1 MEARRIEIVVLV
13 IGVLVCGLPALG
25 QTPDEL
31 LAIHAAQLA
40 AMNAH
45 DLDTMMS
52 FWADDGVY
60 LLVHSPPP
68 APKAYVRGGFAQRF
82 AARPDFHM
90 VMGRVLAAEGVVVEE
105 GTTVY
110 TDGATGVEVI
120 IPHISIYDFA
130 GDKIKKVT
138 SYNDRAGSMILR
150 GEMPVPEMPD
160 LVPSGDVPDPEPT
173 GLSPLEAN
181 AELIRRWNSGDAVA
195 VAKMDH
201 ADVQI
206 FAHPLG
212 MYVDRA
218 QMMALNEQYFVSFPD
233 DVLEIARA
241 IDLGDGWVLTELVSK
256 ATHLEAFMGI
266 EASGYLMNVP
276 VVWLTQYD
284 ADGLVVE
291 MSFYYDNLTLIT
303 QMTTPEW
310 SPAGTW
316 ISTIPTPLGNL
327 ILNGAWIPQDTEGM
341 QFIGQY
347 EFANNL
353 PVMVEVF
360 PDAEEAKHAG
370 SLAVKAGRNEYD
382 ITFLW
387 HYTKTAGP
395 SQEEIVGIGVVA
407 GTFQLIGEDAIFGQ
421 GAGGYYLAVQDA
433 DQDGF
438 PDEGEEPIVCMP
450 WGWMSERLTLMPG
463 CMP

>member
-1 MEARRIEIVVLV
+1 MEATRIAIAVVV
-13 IGVLVCGLPALG
+13 IGVLACGLPAVG
-25 QTPDEL
+25 QTPEEL
-31 LAIHAAQLA
+31 IAIHEAQLT

-52 FWADDGVY
+52 YWADDGVY

-68 APKAYVRGGFAQRF
+68 APKPYVRAGFGQRF
-82 AARPDFHM
+82 AARPDFRM
-90 VMGRVLAAEGVVVEE
+90 AMGRVLAAEGVVVEE
-105 GTTVY
+105 GTTLY
-110 TDGATGVEVI
+110 TDGATGAEVV
-120 IPHISIYDFA
+120 IPHISIYDFS
-130 GDKIKKVT
+130 GDKIKMVT
-138 SYNDRAGSMILR
+138 SYNDRVGPVV
-150 GEMPVPEMPD
+150 MPSEMPD
-160 LVPSGDVPDPEPT
+160 LVPFGDVPDPEPT

-181 AELIRRWNSGDAVA
+181 AELIRHWNSHDAA
-195 VAKMDH
+195 GVAKMDH

-212 MYVDRA
+212 RHVDRA
-218 QMMALNEQYFVSFPD
+218 QMMALNEQYFFSFPD
-233 DVLEIARA
+233 DVLEVERT
-241 IDLGDGWVLTELVSK
+241 IDLGDGWVATELVSK
-256 ATHLEAFMGI
+256 ATHQEAFMGI

-276 VVWLTQYD
+276 LVWLTQYD
-284 ADGLVVE
+284 ADGLVIE
-291 MSFYYDNLTLIT
+291 MSFYYDNLTLVN

-327 ILNGAWIPQDTEGM
+327 ILNGAWIPQDAEGI

-387 HYTKTAGP
+387 HYTKTTGP
-395 SQEEIVGIGVVA
+395 SQEEIVGIGVVN
-407 GTFQLIGEDAIFGQ
+407 GTFQLISENAIFGQ
-421 GAGGYYLAVQDA
+421 GTGGYYLAVQDA
-433 DQDGF
+433 DQNGF
-438 PDEGEEPIVCMP
+438 PDEGEEPIVCIP